1 MLPGETIATGAPTVC
16 PDCEVWVLPLVV
28 LHSGGGYYIGTRCGC
43 TASYSRESE
52 YYPTRPLAEAALAD
66 RSFGRDGIVARNVA
80 AYWPDQP
87 ANPSA
92 ASERSFA
99 KFMRQMRERKI
110 RFAQLVAA
118 PAGDVVEQAS
128 AVVEHID
135 TALAYAEINIVSTR
149 RFTATVLH
157 NTGPWRFHRYLP
169 GDLLERVF
177 DLTVQAA
184 SVEAATELVFAIA
197 NSYPDELLCDPR
209 YGGDVAAYRA
219 AGLRSLSVGDVLL
232 IRDQANTQ
240 TAWACGWTGFARLSC
255 IPAYQANS

>member
-1 MLPGETIATGAPTVC
+1 
-16 PDCEVWVLPLVV
+16 
-28 LHSGGGYYIGTRCGC
+28 
-43 TASYSRESE
+43 
-52 YYPTRPLAEAALAD
+52 
-66 RSFGRDGIVARNVA
+66 
-80 AYWPDQP
+80 
-87 ANPSA
+87 
-92 ASERSFA
+92 
-99 KFMRQMRERKI
+99 MRQTRERKI

-128 AVVEHID
+128 EVVEHID
-135 TALAYAEINIVSTR
+135 TALAYAEINTVSTR

-169 GDLLERVF
+169 GDSLERVF

-184 SVEAATELVFAIA
+184 SVEVATELVFAIA

-209 YGGDVAAYRA
+209 YAGEVTAYRA
-219 AGLRSLSVGDVLL
+219 AGLRSVSVGDVPM

-240 TAWACGWTGFARLSC
+240 AAWACGWTGFARLSC